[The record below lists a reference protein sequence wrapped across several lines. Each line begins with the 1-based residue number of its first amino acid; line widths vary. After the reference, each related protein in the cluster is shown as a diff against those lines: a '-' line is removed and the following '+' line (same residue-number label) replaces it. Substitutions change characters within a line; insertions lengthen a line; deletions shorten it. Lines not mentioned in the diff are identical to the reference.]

1 MTKPILLD
9 TGVIVA
15 WLDKAELH
23 HKECVK
29 VLGKLKG
36 QLITCEPVI
45 TEACYLLRNVKGA
58 SESILA
64 NIEQH
69 VFQVPWILS
78 GNEQRIVEL
87 MKKYSKVP
95 MDFADACLVNM
106 AEQFETSEI
115 LSLDSDFKVYRW
127 KGRKEFKVLIPS
139 V

>member
-15 WLDKAELH
+15 LLDKAEKH

-29 VLGKLKG
+29 VLSKLKG

-45 TEACYLLRNVKGA
+45 TEACYLLRNQHGA
-58 SESILA
+58 PESILA
-64 NIEQH
+64 NIEKH
-69 VFQVPWILS
+69 VFQVPWMLS
-78 GNEQRIVEL
+78 GNELRVIEL

-95 MDFADACLVNM
+95 MDLADACLVNM
-106 AEQFETSEI
+106 AEEFETSEI

-127 KGRKEFKVLIPS
+127 KGKKEFKVLIPS